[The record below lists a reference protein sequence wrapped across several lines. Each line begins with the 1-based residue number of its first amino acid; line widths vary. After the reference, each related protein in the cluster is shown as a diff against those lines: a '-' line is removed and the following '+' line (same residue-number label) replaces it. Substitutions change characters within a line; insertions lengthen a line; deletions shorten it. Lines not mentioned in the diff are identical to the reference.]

1 MVAVRVVERARDLVV
16 DVAAVRNGGVAAGR
30 AMALFALDRGADA
43 RPDAVDLEAVLVGV
57 GLVRCVEVTVVQV
70 VGVVAVPDRPV
81 AATGS
86 VNVVVA
92 VVFTAGHA

>member
-1 MVAVRVVERARDLVV
+1 MVAVRVVKRPRDLVV
-16 DVAAVRNGGVAAGR
+16 DVPAVRNGGVAAGG
-30 AMALFALDRGADA
+30 AVVLAALDRGADA
-43 RPDAVDLEAVLVGV
+43 RPDPVDLEAVLVGV